1 MGLFDI
7 FKRTTTEIKSDV
19 EIKQPKSE
27 DELIEELTTAI
38 LKRSFLDKFGNT
50 TFEVLESENIFFKE
64 LVKQVVAEKL
74 QPRYLHFNLM
84 SIKDYY
90 VYYATYPIGRI
101 KLRGRKTH
109 MQVLKGTFGIKH
121 YENLT
126 LEEYMS
132 YIPDWIRRIKYC
144 LRN

>member
-7 FKRTTTEIKSDV
+7 FKRTTTKPNV
-19 EIKQPKSE
+19 EIKPQKSE
-27 DELIEELTTAI
+27 DELIQELTTAI

-90 VYYATYPIGRI
+90 VYYGTYPIGRI